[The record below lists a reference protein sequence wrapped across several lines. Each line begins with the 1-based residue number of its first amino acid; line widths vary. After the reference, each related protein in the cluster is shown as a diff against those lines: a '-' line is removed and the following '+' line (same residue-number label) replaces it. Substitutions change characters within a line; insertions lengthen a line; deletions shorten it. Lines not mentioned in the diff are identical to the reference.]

1 MPVCRPFPVKPRPLL
16 GPAPFSLSVP
26 RISKGF
32 SLPSRT
38 PPRLLLEPWGR
49 TTNNLTQAPNPTR
62 LLASVSPF
70 VKGGILHTAA
80 LPVPVLITQHNC
92 LVESSLGPAQVQRRG
107 SLKPEVNAHAR
118 WFRPLEASLHQI
130 WGSGLGMCLAF
141 GGVSFGVIL
150 SES

>member
-1 MPVCRPFPVKPRPLL
+1 M
-16 GPAPFSLSVP
+16 P

-80 LPVPVLITQHNC
+80 LPVPVLITQHLPGGIFSGSC
-92 LVESSLGPAQVQRRG
+92 PGAEEGIVEA
-107 SLKPEVNAHAR
+107 
-118 WFRPLEASLHQI
+118 
-130 WGSGLGMCLAF
+130 
-141 GGVSFGVIL
+141 
-150 SES
+150 